1 MNGVNGVNGVDDYMG
16 ALGAP
21 KIWVPQTIGF
31 HFIPHFWRTPGV
43 MILNGDYHRLSMT
56 SLSTTGGLPLRDR
69 LSLREVMTEATTE
82 VVPEGLDV

>member
-1 MNGVNGVNGVDDYMG
+1 
-16 ALGAP
+16 
-21 KIWVPQTIGF
+21 
-31 HFIPHFWRTPGV
+31 